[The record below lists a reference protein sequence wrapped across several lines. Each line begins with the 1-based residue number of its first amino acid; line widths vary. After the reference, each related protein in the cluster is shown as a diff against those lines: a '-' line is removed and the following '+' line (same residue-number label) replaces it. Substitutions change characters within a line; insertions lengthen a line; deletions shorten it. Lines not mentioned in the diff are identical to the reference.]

1 MAYSAYLN
9 ILWLICCLPI
19 VTIGAST
26 TALFYV
32 TLKMAEDRDDG
43 LTGMFF
49 RAFRQNFLP
58 ATKLWLVLLG
68 AGAFLAMDGY
78 IVWHI
83 WSQSIFWTLV
93 AALLIVAAIVYAV
106 VLLYAFPLLAR
117 FENTTFG
124 ILKTALLVGSALPCL
139 HAADG
144 RHLFFDGLGGG
155 QPLYPPPSCWGLAAA
170 QCSVLS
176 CWSTSS
182 TPLAATRTLRLQPK
196 TLRAKRMEKTN
207 MPRMN
212 ERARQD
218 WATLRSLHGKKRLE
232 HIWSYY
238 KLPIIIVLILFYMA
252 GYAVYRQATKKEDV
266 LYLALVNIAPGD
278 TLTEQLT
285 AGFAR
290 DQGLTGKQQVY
301 LYSGL
306 LLSESEGADEEYVYA
321 SEMRIVS
328 AITAQRLDV
337 VLMDAEARDAFAAQG
352 YLADLSSLIP
362 GLACQW
368 LDVSQ
373 TPLIRQAG
381 FPEAVYLGVLANAPH
396 PERAAAYIDYLLT

>member
-1 MAYSAYLN
+1 MSNLIDPDRPLMAFITKMAYSAYLN

-124 ILKTALLVGSALPCL
+124 ILKTALLVGLRYLVC
-139 HAADG
+139 
-144 RHLFFDGLGGG
+144 
-155 QPLYPPPSCWGLAAA
+155 
-170 QCSVLS
+170 
-176 CWSTSS
+176 
-182 TPLAATRTLRLQPK
+182 TLL
-196 TLRAKRMEKTN
+196 
-207 MPRMN
+207 
-212 ERARQD
+212 
-218 WATLRSLHGKKRLE
+218 
-232 HIWSYY
+232 
-238 KLPIIIVLILFYMA
+238 MA
-252 GYAVYRQATKKEDV
+252 GIYFLMGWVVVNLFTPAFLLGFGCCAM
-266 LYLALVNIAPGD
+266 LCSFLLVNIIHTIGGD
-278 TLTEQLT
+278 PDAAL
-285 AGFAR
+285 A
-290 DQGLTGKQQVY
+290 
-301 LYSGL
+301 
-306 LLSESEGADEEYVYA
+306 
-321 SEMRIVS
+321 
-328 AITAQRLDV
+328 AQ
-337 VLMDAEARDAFAAQG
+337 DAESKEDGENQHASD
-352 YLADLSSLIP
+352 
-362 GLACQW
+362 
-368 LDVSQ
+368 
-373 TPLIRQAG
+373 
-381 FPEAVYLGVLANAPH
+381 E
-396 PERAAAYIDYLLT
+396 

>member
-1 MAYSAYLN
+1 MSNLIDPDRPLMAFITKMAYSAYLN

-124 ILKTALLVGSALPCL
+124 ILKTALLVGLRYLVC
-139 HAADG
+139 
-144 RHLFFDGLGGG
+144 
-155 QPLYPPPSCWGLAAA
+155 
-170 QCSVLS
+170 
-176 CWSTSS
+176 
-182 TPLAATRTLRLQPK
+182 TLL
-196 TLRAKRMEKTN
+196 
-207 MPRMN
+207 
-212 ERARQD
+212 
-218 WATLRSLHGKKRLE
+218 
-232 HIWSYY
+232 
-238 KLPIIIVLILFYMA
+238 MA
-252 GYAVYRQATKKEDV
+252 GIYFLMGWVVVNLFTPAFLLGFGCCAM
-266 LYLALVNIAPGD
+266 LCSFLLVNIIHAIGGD
-278 TLTEQLT
+278 PDAAL
-285 AGFAR
+285 AAH
-290 DQGLTGKQQVY
+290 DA
-301 LYSGL
+301 
-306 LLSESEGADEEYVYA
+306 ESKEDGENQNAADE
-321 SEMRIVS
+321 
-328 AITAQRLDV
+328 
-337 VLMDAEARDAFAAQG
+337 
-352 YLADLSSLIP
+352 
-362 GLACQW
+362 
-368 LDVSQ
+368 
-373 TPLIRQAG
+373 
-381 FPEAVYLGVLANAPH
+381 
-396 PERAAAYIDYLLT
+396 

>member
-124 ILKTALLVGSALPCL
+124 ILKTALLVGLRYLVCTLLMAGIYFLMGWVVVNLFTPAFLLGFGCCAML
-139 HAADG
+139 
-144 RHLFFDGLGGG
+144 LFFPAG
-155 QPLYPPPSCWGLAAA
+155 QHPPRHWRRPGRCA
-170 QCSVLS
+170 CS
-176 CWSTSS
+176 
-182 TPLAATRTLRLQPK
+182 
-196 TLRAKRMEKTN
+196 
-207 MPRMN
+207 PR
-212 ERARQD
+212 R
-218 WATLRSLHGKKRLE
+218 
-232 HIWSYY
+232 
-238 KLPIIIVLILFYMA
+238 
-252 GYAVYRQATKKEDV
+252 
-266 LYLALVNIAPGD
+266 
-278 TLTEQLT
+278 
-285 AGFAR
+285 
-290 DQGLTGKQQVY
+290 
-301 LYSGL
+301 
-306 LLSESEGADEEYVYA
+306 
-321 SEMRIVS
+321 
-328 AITAQRLDV
+328 
-337 VLMDAEARDAFAAQG
+337 
-352 YLADLSSLIP
+352 
-362 GLACQW
+362 
-368 LDVSQ
+368 
-373 TPLIRQAG
+373 
-381 FPEAVYLGVLANAPH
+381 
-396 PERAAAYIDYLLT
+396 

>member
-1 MAYSAYLN
+1 MSNLIDPDRPLMDFITKMAYSAYLN

-124 ILKTALLVGSALPCL
+124 ILKSALLVG
-139 HAADG
+139 
-144 RHLFFDGLGGG
+144 
-155 QPLYPPPSCWGLAAA
+155 
-170 QCSVLS
+170 LS
-176 CWSTSS
+176 
-182 TPLAATRTLRLQPK
+182 
-196 TLRAKRMEKTN
+196 
-207 MPRMN
+207 
-212 ERARQD
+212 
-218 WATLRSLHGKKRLE
+218 
-232 HIWSYY
+232 
-238 KLPIIIVLILFYMA
+238 
-252 GYAVYRQATKKEDV
+252 
-266 LYLALVNIAPGD
+266 
-278 TLTEQLT
+278 
-285 AGFAR
+285 
-290 DQGLTGKQQVY
+290 
-301 LYSGL
+301 
-306 LLSESEGADEEYVYA
+306 
-321 SEMRIVS
+321 
-328 AITAQRLDV
+328 
-337 VLMDAEARDAFAAQG
+337 
-352 YLADLSSLIP
+352 
-362 GLACQW
+362 
-368 LDVSQ
+368 
-373 TPLIRQAG
+373 
-381 FPEAVYLGVLANAPH
+381 
-396 PERAAAYIDYLLT
+396 

>member
-1 MAYSAYLN
+1 MSNLIDPDRPLMAFITKMAYSAYLN

-124 ILKTALLVGSALPCL
+124 ILKTALLVGLRYLVC
-139 HAADG
+139 
-144 RHLFFDGLGGG
+144 
-155 QPLYPPPSCWGLAAA
+155 
-170 QCSVLS
+170 
-176 CWSTSS
+176 
-182 TPLAATRTLRLQPK
+182 TLL
-196 TLRAKRMEKTN
+196 
-207 MPRMN
+207 
-212 ERARQD
+212 
-218 WATLRSLHGKKRLE
+218 
-232 HIWSYY
+232 
-238 KLPIIIVLILFYMA
+238 MA
-252 GYAVYRQATKKEDV
+252 GIYFLMGWVVVNLFTPAFLLGFGCCAM
-266 LYLALVNIAPGD
+266 LCSFLLVNILHAIGGD
-278 TLTEQLT
+278 PDAALAAQDTESKEDGENQN
-285 AGFAR
+285 A
-290 DQGLTGKQQVY
+290 
-301 LYSGL
+301 
-306 LLSESEGADEEYVYA
+306 ADE
-321 SEMRIVS
+321 
-328 AITAQRLDV
+328 
-337 VLMDAEARDAFAAQG
+337 
-352 YLADLSSLIP
+352 
-362 GLACQW
+362 
-368 LDVSQ
+368 
-373 TPLIRQAG
+373 
-381 FPEAVYLGVLANAPH
+381 
-396 PERAAAYIDYLLT
+396 

>member
-1 MAYSAYLN
+1 MSNLIDPDRPLMAFITKMAYSAYLN

-124 ILKTALLVGSALPCL
+124 ILKTALLVGLRYLVC
-139 HAADG
+139 
-144 RHLFFDGLGGG
+144 
-155 QPLYPPPSCWGLAAA
+155 
-170 QCSVLS
+170 
-176 CWSTSS
+176 
-182 TPLAATRTLRLQPK
+182 TLL
-196 TLRAKRMEKTN
+196 
-207 MPRMN
+207 
-212 ERARQD
+212 
-218 WATLRSLHGKKRLE
+218 
-232 HIWSYY
+232 
-238 KLPIIIVLILFYMA
+238 MA
-252 GYAVYRQATKKEDV
+252 GIYFLMGWVVVNLFTPAFLLGFGCCAM
-266 LYLALVNIAPGD
+266 LCSFLLVNILHAIGGD
-278 TLTEQLT
+278 PDAALATQD
-285 AGFAR
+285 A
-290 DQGLTGKQQVY
+290 
-301 LYSGL
+301 
-306 LLSESEGADEEYVYA
+306 ESKEDGENQNAADE
-321 SEMRIVS
+321 
-328 AITAQRLDV
+328 
-337 VLMDAEARDAFAAQG
+337 
-352 YLADLSSLIP
+352 
-362 GLACQW
+362 
-368 LDVSQ
+368 
-373 TPLIRQAG
+373 
-381 FPEAVYLGVLANAPH
+381 
-396 PERAAAYIDYLLT
+396 

>member
-1 MAYSAYLN
+1 MSNLIDPDRPLMAFITKMAYSAYLN

-124 ILKTALLVGSALPCL
+124 ILKTALLVGLRYLVC
-139 HAADG
+139 
-144 RHLFFDGLGGG
+144 
-155 QPLYPPPSCWGLAAA
+155 
-170 QCSVLS
+170 
-176 CWSTSS
+176 
-182 TPLAATRTLRLQPK
+182 TLL
-196 TLRAKRMEKTN
+196 
-207 MPRMN
+207 
-212 ERARQD
+212 
-218 WATLRSLHGKKRLE
+218 
-232 HIWSYY
+232 
-238 KLPIIIVLILFYMA
+238 MA
-252 GYAVYRQATKKEDV
+252 GIYFLMGWVVVNLFTPAFLLGFGCCAM
-266 LYLALVNIAPGD
+266 LCSFLLVNIIHAICGD
-278 TLTEQLT
+278 PDAALAAQD
-285 AGFAR
+285 A
-290 DQGLTGKQQVY
+290 
-301 LYSGL
+301 
-306 LLSESEGADEEYVYA
+306 ESKEDGENQNAADE
-321 SEMRIVS
+321 
-328 AITAQRLDV
+328 
-337 VLMDAEARDAFAAQG
+337 
-352 YLADLSSLIP
+352 
-362 GLACQW
+362 
-368 LDVSQ
+368 
-373 TPLIRQAG
+373 
-381 FPEAVYLGVLANAPH
+381 
-396 PERAAAYIDYLLT
+396 

>member
-1 MAYSAYLN
+1 MSNLIDPDRPLMAFITKMAYSAYLN

-124 ILKTALLVGSALPCL
+124 ILKTALLVGLRYLVCTLLMAGIYFLMGWVVVNLFTPAFLLGFGCCAMLCSFLLVNIIHTIGGDPDAALAAQDAESKEDGENQ
-139 HAADG
+139 HAAD
-144 RHLFFDGLGGG
+144 
-155 QPLYPPPSCWGLAAA
+155 
-170 QCSVLS
+170 
-176 CWSTSS
+176 
-182 TPLAATRTLRLQPK
+182 
-196 TLRAKRMEKTN
+196 E
-207 MPRMN
+207 
-212 ERARQD
+212 
-218 WATLRSLHGKKRLE
+218 
-232 HIWSYY
+232 
-238 KLPIIIVLILFYMA
+238 
-252 GYAVYRQATKKEDV
+252 
-266 LYLALVNIAPGD
+266 
-278 TLTEQLT
+278 
-285 AGFAR
+285 
-290 DQGLTGKQQVY
+290 
-301 LYSGL
+301 
-306 LLSESEGADEEYVYA
+306 
-321 SEMRIVS
+321 
-328 AITAQRLDV
+328 
-337 VLMDAEARDAFAAQG
+337 
-352 YLADLSSLIP
+352 
-362 GLACQW
+362 
-368 LDVSQ
+368 
-373 TPLIRQAG
+373 
-381 FPEAVYLGVLANAPH
+381 
-396 PERAAAYIDYLLT
+396 

>member
-1 MAYSAYLN
+1 MSNLIDPDRPLMAFITKMAYSAYLN

-124 ILKTALLVGSALPCL
+124 ILKTALLVGLRYLVC
-139 HAADG
+139 
-144 RHLFFDGLGGG
+144 
-155 QPLYPPPSCWGLAAA
+155 
-170 QCSVLS
+170 
-176 CWSTSS
+176 
-182 TPLAATRTLRLQPK
+182 TLL
-196 TLRAKRMEKTN
+196 
-207 MPRMN
+207 
-212 ERARQD
+212 
-218 WATLRSLHGKKRLE
+218 
-232 HIWSYY
+232 
-238 KLPIIIVLILFYMA
+238 MA
-252 GYAVYRQATKKEDV
+252 GIYFLMGWVV
-266 LYLALVNIAPGD
+266 VNLFTPAF
-278 TLTEQLT
+278 LL
-285 AGFAR
+285 GF
-290 DQGLTGKQQVY
+290 GCC
-301 LYSGL
+301 
-306 LLSESEGADEEYVYA
+306 ADE
-321 SEMRIVS
+321 
-328 AITAQRLDV
+328 
-337 VLMDAEARDAFAAQG
+337 
-352 YLADLSSLIP
+352 
-362 GLACQW
+362 
-368 LDVSQ
+368 
-373 TPLIRQAG
+373 
-381 FPEAVYLGVLANAPH
+381 
-396 PERAAAYIDYLLT
+396 

>member
-1 MAYSAYLN
+1 MSNLIDPDRPLMAFITKMAYSAYLN

-124 ILKTALLVGSALPCL
+124 ILKTALLVGLRYLVC
-139 HAADG
+139 
-144 RHLFFDGLGGG
+144 
-155 QPLYPPPSCWGLAAA
+155 
-170 QCSVLS
+170 
-176 CWSTSS
+176 
-182 TPLAATRTLRLQPK
+182 TLL
-196 TLRAKRMEKTN
+196 
-207 MPRMN
+207 
-212 ERARQD
+212 
-218 WATLRSLHGKKRLE
+218 
-232 HIWSYY
+232 
-238 KLPIIIVLILFYMA
+238 MA
-252 GYAVYRQATKKEDV
+252 GIYFLMGWVVVNLFTPAFLLGFGCCTM
-266 LYLALVNIAPGD
+266 LCSFLLVNIIHAIGGD
-278 TLTEQLT
+278 PDTQDAAEEA
-285 AGFAR
+285 AG
-290 DQGLTGKQQVY
+290 
-301 LYSGL
+301 
-306 LLSESEGADEEYVYA
+306 EEG
-321 SEMRIVS
+321 
-328 AITAQRLDV
+328 
-337 VLMDAEARDAFAAQG
+337 
-352 YLADLSSLIP
+352 
-362 GLACQW
+362 
-368 LDVSQ
+368 
-373 TPLIRQAG
+373 
-381 FPEAVYLGVLANAPH
+381 H
-396 PERAAAYIDYLLT
+396 PEDQS

>member
-1 MAYSAYLN
+1 MSNLIDPDRPLMAFITKMAYSAYLN

-124 ILKTALLVGSALPCL
+124 ILKTALLVGLRYLVC
-139 HAADG
+139 
-144 RHLFFDGLGGG
+144 
-155 QPLYPPPSCWGLAAA
+155 
-170 QCSVLS
+170 
-176 CWSTSS
+176 
-182 TPLAATRTLRLQPK
+182 TLL
-196 TLRAKRMEKTN
+196 
-207 MPRMN
+207 
-212 ERARQD
+212 
-218 WATLRSLHGKKRLE
+218 
-232 HIWSYY
+232 
-238 KLPIIIVLILFYMA
+238 MA
-252 GYAVYRQATKKEDV
+252 GIYFLMGWVVVNLFTPAFLLGFGCCAM
-266 LYLALVNIAPGD
+266 LCSFLLVNIIHSIGGD
-278 TLTEQLT
+278 PDAALAAQD
-285 AGFAR
+285 A
-290 DQGLTGKQQVY
+290 
-301 LYSGL
+301 
-306 LLSESEGADEEYVYA
+306 ESKEDGENQNAADE
-321 SEMRIVS
+321 
-328 AITAQRLDV
+328 
-337 VLMDAEARDAFAAQG
+337 
-352 YLADLSSLIP
+352 
-362 GLACQW
+362 
-368 LDVSQ
+368 
-373 TPLIRQAG
+373 
-381 FPEAVYLGVLANAPH
+381 
-396 PERAAAYIDYLLT
+396 

>member
-1 MAYSAYLN
+1 MSNLTDPDRPLLALITKRAYSAYLN

-124 ILKTALLVGSALPCL
+124 ILKTALLVGLRYLVCTLLMAGIYFLMGWVVVNLFTPAFLLGFGCCAMLCSFLLVNIIHTIGGDPDAENKEDGENQ
-139 HAADG
+139 HAAD
-144 RHLFFDGLGGG
+144 
-155 QPLYPPPSCWGLAAA
+155 
-170 QCSVLS
+170 
-176 CWSTSS
+176 
-182 TPLAATRTLRLQPK
+182 
-196 TLRAKRMEKTN
+196 E
-207 MPRMN
+207 
-212 ERARQD
+212 
-218 WATLRSLHGKKRLE
+218 
-232 HIWSYY
+232 
-238 KLPIIIVLILFYMA
+238 
-252 GYAVYRQATKKEDV
+252 
-266 LYLALVNIAPGD
+266 
-278 TLTEQLT
+278 
-285 AGFAR
+285 
-290 DQGLTGKQQVY
+290 
-301 LYSGL
+301 
-306 LLSESEGADEEYVYA
+306 
-321 SEMRIVS
+321 
-328 AITAQRLDV
+328 
-337 VLMDAEARDAFAAQG
+337 
-352 YLADLSSLIP
+352 
-362 GLACQW
+362 
-368 LDVSQ
+368 
-373 TPLIRQAG
+373 
-381 FPEAVYLGVLANAPH
+381 
-396 PERAAAYIDYLLT
+396 

>member
-1 MAYSAYLN
+1 MSNLIDPDRPLMAFITKMAYSAYLN

-124 ILKTALLVGSALPCL
+124 ILKTALLVGLRYLVCTLLMAGIYFLMGWVVVNLFTPAFLLGFGCCAMLCSFLLVNIIHAIGGDPDTENKGDGENQ
-139 HAADG
+139 HAAD
-144 RHLFFDGLGGG
+144 
-155 QPLYPPPSCWGLAAA
+155 
-170 QCSVLS
+170 
-176 CWSTSS
+176 
-182 TPLAATRTLRLQPK
+182 
-196 TLRAKRMEKTN
+196 E
-207 MPRMN
+207 
-212 ERARQD
+212 
-218 WATLRSLHGKKRLE
+218 
-232 HIWSYY
+232 
-238 KLPIIIVLILFYMA
+238 
-252 GYAVYRQATKKEDV
+252 
-266 LYLALVNIAPGD
+266 
-278 TLTEQLT
+278 
-285 AGFAR
+285 
-290 DQGLTGKQQVY
+290 
-301 LYSGL
+301 
-306 LLSESEGADEEYVYA
+306 
-321 SEMRIVS
+321 
-328 AITAQRLDV
+328 
-337 VLMDAEARDAFAAQG
+337 
-352 YLADLSSLIP
+352 
-362 GLACQW
+362 
-368 LDVSQ
+368 
-373 TPLIRQAG
+373 
-381 FPEAVYLGVLANAPH
+381 
-396 PERAAAYIDYLLT
+396 

>member
-1 MAYSAYLN
+1 MSNLIDPDRPLMAFITKMAYSAYLN

-124 ILKTALLVGSALPCL
+124 ILKTALLVGLRYLVCTLLMAGIYFLMGWVVVNLFTPAFLLGFGCCAMLCSFLLINIIHAIGGDPDATLAAQDAESKEDGENQN
-139 HAADG
+139 AAD
-144 RHLFFDGLGGG
+144 
-155 QPLYPPPSCWGLAAA
+155 
-170 QCSVLS
+170 
-176 CWSTSS
+176 
-182 TPLAATRTLRLQPK
+182 
-196 TLRAKRMEKTN
+196 E
-207 MPRMN
+207 
-212 ERARQD
+212 
-218 WATLRSLHGKKRLE
+218 
-232 HIWSYY
+232 
-238 KLPIIIVLILFYMA
+238 
-252 GYAVYRQATKKEDV
+252 
-266 LYLALVNIAPGD
+266 
-278 TLTEQLT
+278 
-285 AGFAR
+285 
-290 DQGLTGKQQVY
+290 
-301 LYSGL
+301 
-306 LLSESEGADEEYVYA
+306 
-321 SEMRIVS
+321 
-328 AITAQRLDV
+328 
-337 VLMDAEARDAFAAQG
+337 
-352 YLADLSSLIP
+352 
-362 GLACQW
+362 
-368 LDVSQ
+368 
-373 TPLIRQAG
+373 
-381 FPEAVYLGVLANAPH
+381 
-396 PERAAAYIDYLLT
+396 